1 MSGQPDTRG
10 IITHGPHLPA
20 GVSSAI
26 LAAALFGAS
35 TPLAKLLLRAG
46 APAAGSGTALA
57 QPVLLAALL
66 YLGSGVGLTLL
77 RLLRAARRPAS
88 SRGHGPGSGS
98 AEAALTR
105 QDLPWLA
112 GAILFGGV
120 LGPVLQMVGLAGT
133 AGSTAALLL
142 NLEGVFTAML
152 AWFLFHENFDR
163 RILAGMAAIVAGG
176 AVLSWQGTGGMGVS
190 WGALAI
196 VAACACWGI
205 DNNLT
210 QKVAAGDPLQI
221 AALKGGV
228 AGAVNLCLAL
238 ALGAAIPGPPILLGA
253 GVVGFLGYGVSL
265 VLFVLAL
272 RHIGTARTGAYF
284 SLAPFVGAALSL
296 LLLNERVGPRLLA
309 AAGLMGF
316 GIWLHLTERHEHH
329 HHHEAVTH
337 EHRHVHDEHHQH
349 EHAPGVD
356 PHEPHTHPHTH
367 APLTHSHPHYPD
379 IHHRHRHASSAAP
392 EERV

>member
-1 MSGQPDTRG
+1 VIPRG
-10 IITHGPHLPA
+10 PALPA

-35 TPLAKLLLRAG
+35 TPLAKLLLRTG
-46 APAAGSGTALA
+46 APAGSGTALA

-66 YLGSGVGLTLL
+66 YLGSGIGLTLL
-77 RLLRAARRPAS
+77 RQLRAARRPAS
-88 SRGHGPGSGS
+88 SRDTSSGSRS
-98 AEAALTR
+98 AEAPLTR

-112 GAILFGGV
+112 GAIFFGGV

-142 NLEGVFTAML
+142 NLEGVFTALL

-163 RILAGMAAIVAGG
+163 RVFAGMVAIVAGG
-176 AVLSWQGTGGMGVS
+176 AVLSWQGSGGTGLS
-190 WGALAI
+190 WSALAI
-196 VAACACWGI
+196 VSACACWGI

-210 QKVAAGDPLQI
+210 QKVSAGDPLQI

-228 AGAVNLCLAL
+228 AGAVNLCLAV
-238 ALGAAIPGPPILLGA
+238 ALGATVPGPSILLGA

-284 SLAPFVGAALSL
+284 SLAPFVGAGLSL
-296 LLLNERVGPRLLA
+296 LLLQEQVGPRLLA
-309 AAGLMGF
+309 AAGLMGL
-316 GIWLHLTERHEHH
+316 GIWLHLTERHEHR
-329 HHHEAVTH
+329 HHHESITH
-337 EHRHVHDEHHQH
+337 EHRHLHDEHHQH

-367 APLTHSHPHYPD
+367 APLIHSHPHYPD
-379 IHHRHRHASSAAP
+379 IHHRHRHASTAAP
-392 EERV
+392 DE